1 MFFKKLLVFF
11 GIIFSVASVFSQQPP
26 IDAVQ
31 ELVKSGLVNKE
42 EMEKMAGA
50 INKSKDAIV
59 PEPVIENKKENIIE
73 KPSIIEEL
81 FPDENK
87 ISFVRQF
94 GYEIFKQPS
103 STFAPGDNVPVGP
116 DYIVGPG
123 DTLVIYVWGKLVQD
137 TFTLTVDRDGKIS
150 LPKAGALFLW
160 GLKFSEVEKIIKESL
175 SQNYSSFSINVT
187 LGKLRTIR
195 AFVLGEVFKPGGYTV
210 SSLSTV
216 FQALFEAGGP
226 TKVGSFRKI
235 KLIRDNK
242 IIATIDLYEFLL
254 SGEKAKDLRLQSG
267 DTVFV
272 PPIGPVAALRGSV
285 KRPRVYELLRE
296 TKISEILKMAGGIT
310 PSGYLNR
317 IQLERI
323 VNNEKK
329 SVLDFQMENIEL
341 LKGNKDIVVNDGDM
355 ISIFPINKTRRGY
368 VSISGN
374 ISMPGEYQLTP
385 ELRISGLLKKAGGV
399 LPGTYLSRGEIS
411 RYVDEKTK
419 KIIAFD
425 MQKLL
430 DGEKAEDYSLQEWD
444 QVIVYSLF
452 NVIPVQSVNISGAV
466 NREGKLD
473 LTEKMKISDLI
484 FRSGGLKPTALL
496 ENAELYHMK
505 EGKTPEVIKIDLRKI
520 LVDKDENADLVLFG
534 GDHLF
539 VREEVSSTRKKK
551 ITLSGEF
558 KFPGIYVADYEE
570 KLSSII
576 ERAGGFSEKAFLPGA
591 IFRRDSIRT
600 AQQKAVA
607 SYLERLQTEV
617 FTESANIM
625 DTSTSKRAQEII
637 KNREDLAKIYAA
649 FEVPG
654 RLIIKIESLKFL
666 KDSIYDI
673 IIEDNDSLFI
683 PQNPSSV
690 NVIGSVYNSSSLIF
704 EPNKNISYYI
714 DKVGGTTKEAN
725 RGDVYII
732 SASGEVNKNGA
743 WGKDLE
749 RCDTVVVPAEI
760 TVGTNWF
767 KMLLDTSQIFY
778 QIGVGYAA
786 VKK

>member
-1 MFFKKLLVFF
+1 MLFKKFLVFA
-11 GIIFSVASVFSQQPP
+11 GIVFSVASVFSQQPP
-26 IDAVQ
+26 IGAVN

-81 FPDENK
+81 FPDESK
-87 ISFVRQF
+87 TSFIRQF
-94 GYEIFKQPS
+94 GYEIFRQPS

-116 DYIVGPG
+116 DYVVGPG
-123 DTLVIYVWGKLVQD
+123 DTLVVYVWGKLVQE

-150 LPKAGALFLW
+150 LPKAGTLFLW
-160 GLKFSEVEKIIKESL
+160 GLKFSEAEIIIKQAL
-175 SQNYSSFSINVT
+175 SNNYANFSINVT
-187 LGKLRTIR
+187 LGKIRTIR
-195 AFVLGEVFKPGGYTV
+195 TFVLGEVYKPGSYTI

-226 TKVGSFRKI
+226 TKVGSLRKI

-242 IIATIDLYEFLL
+242 TISTIDLYDFLL

-272 PPIGPVAALRGSV
+272 PAIGSVVAIRGSV
-285 KRPRVYELLRE
+285 KRPRVYELLGE
-296 TKISEILKMAGGIT
+296 TRISEVIRMAGGLT
-310 PSGYLNR
+310 PSVYLKR
-317 IQLERI
+317 LQMERI

-329 SVLDFQMENIEL
+329 SVIDFEL
-341 LKGNKDIVVNDGDM
+341 ANPDVLKDGKDIKINDGDM

-374 ISMPGEYQLTP
+374 VSMPGEYELTP
-385 ELRISGLLKKAGGV
+385 ELKVRELLKKAGGT
-399 LPGTYLSRGEIS
+399 LAGTYLPRGEIS

-419 KIIAFD
+419 EIIPFD
-425 MQKLL
+425 MEKLL
-430 DGEKAEDYSLQEWD
+430 KGGTAENYPLKEWD

-484 FRSGGLKPTALL
+484 FRSGGLKPTALF
-496 ENAELYHMK
+496 ENAELYHMR
-505 EGKTPEVIKIDLRKI
+505 EGKDPEIVKVDLRKI
-520 LVDKDENADLVLFG
+520 LVDKDLAADLILFG

-539 VREEVSSTRKKK
+539 VREEVASTRKKK
-551 ITLSGEF
+551 ITLGGEI
-558 KFPGIYVADYEE
+558 KYPGVYVADYQE

-591 IFRRDSIRT
+591 VFKRDSIKT

-617 FTESANIM
+617 FSESANLI
-625 DTSTSKRAQEII
+625 DPSSSKREAEII
-637 KNREDLAKIYAA
+637 KNKEDLAKIYAT

-654 RLIIKIESLKFL
+654 RLIIKIEDIKTF
-666 KDSIYDI
+666 KDSKYDI
-673 IIEDNDSLFI
+673 IIEDNDALFI

-690 NVIGSVYNSSSLIF
+690 NVIGSVYNSSSLVY
-704 EPNKNISYYI
+704 EPNRNLSYYL

-725 RGDVYII
+725 RCEVYII
-732 SASGEVNKNGA
+732 SASGEVNKNNA

-749 RCDTVVVPAEI
+749 RGDTVVVPAEI
-760 TVGTNWF
+760 TIGTNWL

-778 QIGVGYAA
+778 QVGVGYSA
-786 VKK
+786 VRR